1 MVAESKLLRYGVIGK
16 ILSRLVVD
24 NVWILLS
31 RPACFAAIGDHVIS
45 CPLACSWVY
54 LWVYLNAGTQ
64 IALDY
69 NDSLLFY
76 I

>member
-54 LWVYLNAGTQ
+54 LNAGTQ

-76 I
+76 V